1 MSRSDRCSVRC
12 NKRSSKCVTTTGG
25 TENEIEGQP
34 SDDRRSSSIVVAG
47 GGAAGARGVEQGPR
61 GYKKQDW
68 ANAVKEFEEVT
79 KTNPDYAGAYYML
92 GVSQRALGQ
101 LSPAIAS
108 LRKSVELDG
117 SQASYK
123 IALGQALLQ
132 ADRYQ
137 DAYELLKP
145 LSMSSMDAS
154 HRSSY
159 ALLFAQAAT
168 KTNRPGEAVNVLTTQ
183 ARADSR
189 NYRLQQALGSAYTAN
204 GEEAKA
210 FEAYKKA
217 FDLNPKDGTSAR
229 NAVKAAIS
237 VARRSSSDA
246 SKSNYYNQ
254 AGQIADRLANSSPTF
269 EHQLLAGEAWLGA
282 KQYEKAQGWF
292 DKAKAQQSSNT
303 LVFYYLAQCKTQMNQ
318 LNPALADLQQALKIG
333 ASGKL
338 RTQVYNQGGFI
349 YDKKKDYDN
358 AIRWYQEAGNQSMVR
373 QMQEKKE
380 QAAQNVAADRECA
393 EFKRTIAALRLQVD
407 ELQKIGDNDSAQQ
420 LLDQLPALE
429 KDYAERCR

>member
-1 MSRSDRCSVRC
+1 MLLLAAALPAHAEW
-12 NKRSSKCVTTTGG
+12 NKGL
-25 TENEIEGQP
+25 E
-34 SDDRRSSSIVVAG
+34 A
-47 GGAAGARGVEQGPR
+47 
-61 GYKKQDW
+61 YKTKDW
-68 ANAVKEFEEVT
+68 ATAVKEFEEVT

-132 ADRYQ
+132 ADQYQ
-137 DAYELLKP
+137 NAYELLKP

-168 KTNRPGEAVNVLTTQ
+168 KTNRPGEAISVLTTQ

-189 NYRLQQALGSAYTAN
+189 NYRLQQALGSAYTAS
-204 GEEAKA
+204 GDEAKA

-217 FDLNPKDGTSAR
+217 FDLNPKDATSAR
-229 NAVKAAIS
+229 NAVKSAIS
-237 VARRSSSDA
+237 VARRSSSNS

-254 AGQIADRLANSSPTF
+254 AGQVADRLANASPTF

-282 KQYEKAQGWF
+282 KQYQKAQGWF
-292 DKAKAQQSSNT
+292 DKARAQQSSNA
-303 LVFYYLAQCKTQMNQ
+303 LVYYYLAQCKTSTESAQPGACRS
-318 LNPALADLQQALKIG
+318 PAGSEDRRRPASSAPRSTTRAVSSTTRRRTTTTPSGGTGRLA
-333 ASGKL
+333 
-338 RTQVYNQGGFI
+338 TT
-349 YDKKKDYDN
+349 
-358 AIRWYQEAGNQSMVR
+358 SMVTR
-373 QMQEKKE
+373 NGDQEGSCGPE
-380 QAAQNVAADRECA
+380 HQAADKECA
-393 EFKRTIAALRLQVD
+393 EFKKNDRRPDDSRLMSSRRSVITTVHSNCWISCLHSRRTT
-407 ELQKIGDNDSAQQ
+407 
-420 LLDQLPALE
+420 PT
-429 KDYAERCR
+429 RCR

>member
-1 MSRSDRCSVRC
+1 MKSRVSRA
-12 NKRSSKCVTTTGG
+12 T
-25 TENEIEGQP
+25 I
-34 SDDRRSSSIVVAG
+34 A
-47 GGAAGARGVEQGPR
+47 GAAALLLLAAALPAHAEWGKGLEA
-61 GYKKQDW
+61 YKKKDW

-132 ADRYQ
+132 ADQYQ
-137 DAYELLKP
+137 NAYELLKP

-168 KTNRPGEAVNVLTTQ
+168 KTNRPGEAIGVLTTQ

-189 NYRLQQALGSAYTAN
+189 NYRLQQALGSAYTAS
-204 GEEAKA
+204 GDEAKA
-210 FEAYKKA
+210 FEAYKSA
-217 FDLNPKDGTSAR
+217 YDLNAKDATSAR

-237 VARRSSSDA
+237 VARRSSSNS

-254 AGQIADRLANSSPTF
+254 AGQIADRLANASPTF

-282 KQYEKAQGWF
+282 KQYQKAQASF
-292 DKAKAQQSSNT
+292 DKARSQQSNA
-303 LVFYYLAQCKTQMNQ
+303 LVYYYLAQCKTQMNQ

-338 RTQVYNQGGFI
+338 RNQIYNQGGFI
-349 YDKKKDYDN
+349 YDKKKDYSN
-358 AIRWYQEAGNQSMVR
+358 ATNWYQEAGNQSMVR
-373 QMQEKKE
+373 QMEDKKSR
-380 QAAQNVAADRECA
+380 AAQNLTADKECA
-393 EFKRTIAALRLQVD
+393 EFKKTIAALRLQVD

-429 KDYAERCR
+429 KDYSERCR

>member
-1 MSRSDRCSVRC
+1 MKSRVSRA
-12 NKRSSKCVTTTGG
+12 T
-25 TENEIEGQP
+25 I
-34 SDDRRSSSIVVAG
+34 A
-47 GGAAGARGVEQGPR
+47 GAAALLLLVAALPAHAEWNKGLEA
-61 GYKKQDW
+61 YKKKDW

-132 ADRYQ
+132 ADQYQ
-137 DAYELLKP
+137 NAYELLKP
-145 LSMSSMDAS
+145 LSMSSMEAS

-168 KTNRPGEAVNVLTTQ
+168 KTNRPGEAIGVLATQ

-204 GEEAKA
+204 GDEAKA

-217 FDLNPKDGTSAR
+217 FDLNPKDAASAR

-237 VARRSSSDA
+237 VARRSSSSS

-254 AGQIADRLANSSPTF
+254 AGQVADRLANGSPTF

-282 KQYEKAQGWF
+282 KQYQKAEGWF
-292 DKAKAQQSSNT
+292 DKARAQQSSNA
-303 LVFYYLAQCKTQMNQ
+303 LVYYYLAQCKTQMNQ

-338 RTQVYNQGGFI
+338 RTQIYNQGGFI
-349 YDKKKDYDN
+349 YDKKKDYNN
-358 AIRWYQEAGNQSMVR
+358 AISWYREAGNQSMAR
-373 QMQEKKE
+373 QMEDKKGK
-380 QAAQNVAADRECA
+380 AAQNVAAERECA

-407 ELQKIGDNDSAQQ
+407 ELQKIGDIDSAQQ

-429 KDYAERCR
+429 KDYSERCR

>member
-1 MSRSDRCSVRC
+1 MKSRVSRA
-12 NKRSSKCVTTTGG
+12 T
-25 TENEIEGQP
+25 I
-34 SDDRRSSSIVVAG
+34 A
-47 GGAAGARGVEQGPR
+47 GAAALLLLAAALPAHAEWNKGLEA
-61 GYKKQDW
+61 YKKKDW

-108 LRKSVELDG
+108 LRKAVELDG

-132 ADRYQ
+132 ANQYQ
-137 DAYELLKP
+137 NAYELLKP

-168 KTNRPGEAVNVLTTQ
+168 KTNRPGEAVSVLTTQ

-189 NYRLQQALGSAYTAN
+189 NYRLQQALGSAYTAS
-204 GEEAKA
+204 GDEPKA
-210 FEAYKKA
+210 FEAYKSA
-217 FDLNPKDGTSAR
+217 YDLNPKDATSAR

-237 VARRSSSDA
+237 VARRSSSNS

-254 AGQIADRLANSSPTF
+254 AGQIADRLASASPTF

-282 KQYEKAQGWF
+282 KQYEKAQASF
-292 DKAKAQQSSNT
+292 DKARAQQSNNA
-303 LVFYYLAQCKTQMNQ
+303 LVYYYLAQCKTQMNQ
-318 LNPALADLQQALKIG
+318 LNPALSDLQQALKIG

-338 RTQVYNQGGFI
+338 RTQIYNQGGFI
-349 YDKKKDYDN
+349 YDKKKDYNN
-358 AIRWYQEAGNQSMVR
+358 AISWYQEAGNQSMVR
-373 QMQEKKE
+373 QMQDKKE
-380 QAAQNVAADRECA
+380 KAAQNQAADKECA
-393 EFKRTIAALRLQVD
+393 EFKKTIAALRLQVE

>member
-1 MSRSDRCSVRC
+1 MKSRVSRA
-12 NKRSSKCVTTTGG
+12 T
-25 TENEIEGQP
+25 I
-34 SDDRRSSSIVVAG
+34 A
-47 GGAAGARGVEQGPR
+47 GAAALLLLAAALPAHAEWNKGLEA
-61 GYKKQDW
+61 YKKKDW

-132 ADRYQ
+132 ADQYQ
-137 DAYELLKP
+137 NAYELLKP

-168 KTNRPGEAVNVLTTQ
+168 KTNRPGEAIGVLTTQ

-189 NYRLQQALGSAYTAN
+189 NYRLQQALGSAYTAS
-204 GEEAKA
+204 GDEAKA
-210 FEAYKKA
+210 FEAYKSA
-217 FDLNPKDGTSAR
+217 YDLNAKDATSAR

-237 VARRSSSDA
+237 VARRSSSNS

-254 AGQIADRLANSSPTF
+254 AGQIADRLANASPTF

-282 KQYEKAQGWF
+282 KQYQKAQASF
-292 DKAKAQQSSNT
+292 DKARSQQSNNA
-303 LVFYYLAQCKTQMNQ
+303 LVYYYLAQCKTQINQ
-318 LNPALADLQQALKIG
+318 LNPALADLQQALRIG

-338 RTQVYNQGGFI
+338 RNQIYNQGAFI
-349 YDKKKDYDN
+349 YDKRKDYNN
-358 AIRWYQEAGNQSMVR
+358 AISWYQEAGNQSMVR
-373 QMQEKKE
+373 QMEDKKSK
-380 QAAQNVAADRECA
+380 AAQNQAADKECA
-393 EFKRTIAALRLQVD
+393 DFKKTIAALRLQVD

-429 KDYAERCR
+429 KDYSERCR

>member
-1 MSRSDRCSVRC
+1 MKSRVSRA
-12 NKRSSKCVTTTGG
+12 T
-25 TENEIEGQP
+25 I
-34 SDDRRSSSIVVAG
+34 A
-47 GGAAGARGVEQGPR
+47 GAAALLLLAAALPAHAEWNKGLEA
-61 GYKKQDW
+61 YKKKDW

-108 LRKSVELDG
+108 LRKSVGLDG

-132 ADRYQ
+132 ADQYQ
-137 DAYELLKP
+137 NAYELLKP
-145 LSMSSMDAS
+145 LSMSSMEAS

-168 KTNRPGEAVNVLTTQ
+168 KTNRPGEAIGVLTTQ

-204 GEEAKA
+204 GDEAKA

-217 FDLNPKDGTSAR
+217 FDLNPKDATSAR

-237 VARRSSSDA
+237 VARRSSSNS
-246 SKSNYYNQ
+246 SKSNYYSQ
-254 AGQIADRLANSSPTF
+254 AGQIADRLANGSPTF
-269 EHQLLAGEAWLGA
+269 EHHLLAGEAWLGA
-282 KQYEKAQGWF
+282 KQYQKAQGWF
-292 DKAKAQQSSNT
+292 DKARAQQSSNA
-303 LVFYYLAQCKTQMNQ
+303 LVYYYLAQCKTQRNQ

-349 YDKKKDYDN
+349 YDKKKDYNN
-358 AIRWYQEAGNQSMVR
+358 AISWYQEAGNQSMVR
-373 QMQEKKE
+373 QMEDKKGK
-380 QAAQNVAADRECA
+380 AAQNVAAERECA
-393 EFKRTIAALRLQVD
+393 EFKRKIDALRLQVD

-420 LLDQLPALE
+420 LLEQLPALE
-429 KDYAERCR
+429 KDYSDRCR

>member
-1 MSRSDRCSVRC
+1 MKSRVSRA
-12 NKRSSKCVTTTGG
+12 T
-25 TENEIEGQP
+25 I
-34 SDDRRSSSIVVAG
+34 A
-47 GGAAGARGVEQGPR
+47 GAAALLLLAAALPAHAEWNKGLEA
-61 GYKKQDW
+61 YKTKDW
-68 ANAVKEFEEVT
+68 ATAVKEFEEVT

-117 SQASYK
+117 SQPSYK

-132 ADRYQ
+132 ADQYQ
-137 DAYELLKP
+137 NAYELLKP
-145 LSMSSMDAS
+145 LSMSSMEAS
-154 HRSSY
+154 HRTSY

-168 KTNRPGEAVNVLTTQ
+168 KTNRPGEAIGVLTTQ
-183 ARADSR
+183 VRADSK
-189 NYRLQQALGSAYTAN
+189 NYRLQQALGAAYTAN
-204 GEEAKA
+204 NEDAKA
-210 FEAYKKA
+210 FEAYEKA
-217 FDLNPKDGTSAR
+217 FQLNPKDPTSAS

-237 VARRSSSDA
+237 VARRSNSEST
-246 SKSNYYNQ
+246 KNNYYSQ
-254 AGQIADRLANSSPTF
+254 AGQIADRLANGFPTF

-282 KQYEKAQGWF
+282 KEYQKAQGWL
-292 DKAKAQQSSNT
+292 DKARAQQSSSV
-303 LVFYYLAQCKTQMNQ
+303 LVYYYLAQCKTQMNQ

-338 RTQVYNQGGFI
+338 RNQVYNQGGYI
-349 YDKKKDYDN
+349 YDKKKDYES
-358 AIRWYQEAGNQSMVR
+358 AIRWYREAGNEKMVSE
-373 QMQEKKE
+373 MVAKKDA
-380 QAAQNVAADRECA
+380 AAQNKAADQECA
-393 EFKRTIAALRLQVD
+393 EFKRTIAALRLQVE

>member
-1 MSRSDRCSVRC
+1 MKSRVSRATIVGATALLLLAAAFPAQAEW
-12 NKRSSKCVTTTGG
+12 NKGL
-25 TENEIEGQP
+25 E
-34 SDDRRSSSIVVAG
+34 A
-47 GGAAGARGVEQGPR
+47 
-61 GYKKQDW
+61 YKKKDW

-132 ADRYQ
+132 ADQYQ
-137 DAYELLKP
+137 NAYELLKP

-168 KTNRPGEAVNVLTTQ
+168 KTNRPGEAIGVLTTQ

-189 NYRLQQALGSAYTAN
+189 NYRLQQALGSAYTAS
-204 GEEAKA
+204 GDEAKA
-210 FEAYKKA
+210 FEAYKSA
-217 FDLNPKDGTSAR
+217 YDLNPKDATSAR

-237 VARRSSSDA
+237 VARRSSSNS

-254 AGQIADRLANSSPTF
+254 AGQIADRLANASPTF

-282 KQYEKAQGWF
+282 KEYQKAQASF
-292 DKAKAQQSSNT
+292 DKARAQQSNNA
-303 LVFYYLAQCKTQMNQ
+303 LVYYYLAQCKTQVNQ

-338 RTQVYNQGGFI
+338 RNQIYNQGAFI
-349 YDKKKDYDN
+349 YDKKKDYNN
-358 AIRWYQEAGNQSMVR
+358 AISWYQEAGNQSMVR
-373 QMQEKKE
+373 QMEDKKS
-380 QAAQNVAADRECA
+380 QAAQNQAADKECA
-393 EFKRTIAALRLQVD
+393 EFKKTIAALRLQVD

-429 KDYAERCR
+429 KDYSERCR

>member
-1 MSRSDRCSVRC
+1 MKSRVSRA
-12 NKRSSKCVTTTGG
+12 T
-25 TENEIEGQP
+25 I
-34 SDDRRSSSIVVAG
+34 A
-47 GGAAGARGVEQGPR
+47 GAAAILLLAAALPAHAEWNKGLEA
-61 GYKKQDW
+61 YKKKDW

-132 ADRYQ
+132 ANQYQ
-137 DAYELLKP
+137 NAYELLKP
-145 LSMSSMDAS
+145 LSMSSMEAS

-168 KTNRPGEAVNVLTTQ
+168 KTNRPGEAIGVLTTQ

-204 GEEAKA
+204 NEEAKA

-229 NAVKAAIS
+229 NAIKAAIS
-237 VARRSSSDA
+237 VARRSSSNS

-254 AGQIADRLANSSPTF
+254 AGQLADRLANASPTF

-282 KQYEKAQGWF
+282 KQYQKAQGWF
-292 DKAKAQQSSNT
+292 DRARSQQSSNA
-303 LVFYYLAQCKTQMNQ
+303 LVYYYLAQCKTQMNQ
-318 LNPALADLQQALKIG
+318 LNPAIADLQQALKIG

-358 AIRWYQEAGNQSMVR
+358 AIRWYREAGNTKMEREMVA
-373 QMQEKKE
+373 KKE
-380 QAAQNVAADRECA
+380 AAAQNVAADRECA
-393 EFKRTIAALRLQVD
+393 E
-407 ELQKIGDNDSAQQ
+407 
-420 LLDQLPALE
+420 
-429 KDYAERCR
+429 

>member
-1 MSRSDRCSVRC
+1 MKSRVSRA
-12 NKRSSKCVTTTGG
+12 T
-25 TENEIEGQP
+25 I
-34 SDDRRSSSIVVAG
+34 A
-47 GGAAGARGVEQGPR
+47 GAAALLLLAAALPAHAEWNKGLEA
-61 GYKKQDW
+61 YKKKDW

-132 ADRYQ
+132 ADQYQ
-137 DAYELLKP
+137 NAYELLKP

-168 KTNRPGEAVNVLTTQ
+168 KTNRPGEAIGVLTTQ

-189 NYRLQQALGSAYTAN
+189 NYRLQQALGSAYTAS
-204 GEEAKA
+204 GDEAKA
-210 FEAYKKA
+210 FEAYKSA
-217 FDLNPKDGTSAR
+217 YDLNPKDATSAR

-237 VARRSSSDA
+237 VARRSSSNS

-254 AGQIADRLANSSPTF
+254 AGQIADRLANASPTF

-282 KQYEKAQGWF
+282 KEYQKAQASF
-292 DKAKAQQSSNT
+292 DKARAQQSNNA
-303 LVFYYLAQCKTQMNQ
+303 LVYYYLAQCKTQVNQ

-338 RTQVYNQGGFI
+338 RNQIYNQGAFI
-349 YDKKKDYDN
+349 YDKKKDYNN
-358 AIRWYQEAGNQSMVR
+358 AISWYQEAGNQSMVR
-373 QMQEKKE
+373 QMEDKKS
-380 QAAQNVAADRECA
+380 QAAQNQAADKECA
-393 EFKRTIAALRLQVD
+393 EFKKTIAALRLQVD

-429 KDYAERCR
+429 KDYSERCR

>member
-1 MSRSDRCSVRC
+1 MKSRVSRA
-12 NKRSSKCVTTTGG
+12 T
-25 TENEIEGQP
+25 I
-34 SDDRRSSSIVVAG
+34 A
-47 GGAAGARGVEQGPR
+47 GAAALLLLAAALPAHAEWNKGLEA
-61 GYKKQDW
+61 YKKKDW

-132 ADRYQ
+132 ADQYQ
-137 DAYELLKP
+137 NAYELLKP

-168 KTNRPGEAVNVLTTQ
+168 KTNRPGEAIGVLTTQ

-189 NYRLQQALGSAYTAN
+189 NYRLQQALGSAYTAS
-204 GEEAKA
+204 GDEAKA
-210 FEAYKKA
+210 FEAYKSA
-217 FDLNPKDGTSAR
+217 YDLDPKDATSAR

-237 VARRSSSDA
+237 VARRSSSNS

-254 AGQIADRLANSSPTF
+254 AGQIADRLANASPTF

-282 KQYEKAQGWF
+282 KDYQKAQASF
-292 DKAKAQQSSNT
+292 DKARAQQSNNA
-303 LVFYYLAQCKTQMNQ
+303 LVYYYLAQCKTQINQ

-338 RTQVYNQGGFI
+338 RTQIYNQGAFI
-349 YDKKKDYDN
+349 YDKKKDYNN
-358 AIRWYQEAGNQSMVR
+358 AISWYQEAGNQSMVR
-373 QMQEKKE
+373 QMEDKKGK
-380 QAAQNVAADRECA
+380 AAQNQAADKECA
-393 EFKRTIAALRLQVD
+393 EFKKTIAALRIQVD

-429 KDYAERCR
+429 KDYSERCR

>member
-1 MSRSDRCSVRC
+1 MKSRVSRA
-12 NKRSSKCVTTTGG
+12 T
-25 TENEIEGQP
+25 I
-34 SDDRRSSSIVVAG
+34 A
-47 GGAAGARGVEQGPR
+47 GAAAILLLAAALPAHAEWNKGLEA
-61 GYKKQDW
+61 YKSKDW
-68 ANAVKEFEEVT
+68 ASAVKEFEEVT

-132 ADRYQ
+132 ANQYQ
-137 DAYELLKP
+137 NAYELLKP
-145 LSMSSMDAS
+145 LSMSSMEAS

-168 KTNRPGEAVNVLTTQ
+168 KTNRPGEAIGVLTTQ

-189 NYRLQQALGSAYTAN
+189 NYRLQQALGSTYTAN
-204 GEEAKA
+204 NDEAKA

-217 FDLNPKDGTSAR
+217 FSLNSKDSASAR

-237 VARRSSSDA
+237 VARRSNSA
-246 SKSNYYNQ
+246 STKSNYYSQ
-254 AGQIADRLANSSPTF
+254 AGQIADSLAGSSPTF

-282 KQYEKAQGWF
+282 KQYSKAMGWF
-292 DKAKAQQSSNT
+292 DKAQTQRSNNALASFYKAQCLTSMGQH
-303 LVFYYLAQCKTQMNQ
+303 
-318 LNPALADLQQALKIG
+318 DQALSELQASLRNG
-333 ASGKL
+333 AGDDRKL
-338 RTQVYNQGGFI
+338 RTAVYNQMGYV
-349 YDKKKDYDN
+349 YDEKKQYGRAADAYSD
-358 AIRWYQEAGNQSMVR
+358 AGNSRKRDEMK
-373 QMQEKKE
+373 EKE
-380 QAAQNVAADRECA
+380 SRAAQNKAADAECA
-393 EFKRTIAALRLQVD
+393 DFKRTIAALRLQVD

-420 LLDQLPALE
+420 LLEQLPALE

>member
-1 MSRSDRCSVRC
+1 MKSRVSRA
-12 NKRSSKCVTTTGG
+12 T
-25 TENEIEGQP
+25 I
-34 SDDRRSSSIVVAG
+34 A
-47 GGAAGARGVEQGPR
+47 GAAALLLLVAALPAHAEWNKGLEA
-61 GYKKQDW
+61 YKKKDW

-137 DAYELLKP
+137 NAYELLKP
-145 LSMSSMDAS
+145 LSMSSMEAS

-168 KTNRPGEAVNVLTTQ
+168 KTNRPGEAVGVLTTQ

-237 VARRSSSDA
+237 VARRSSSNS

-254 AGQIADRLANSSPTF
+254 AGQIADRLANGSPTF

-282 KQYEKAQGWF
+282 KQYQKAQSWF
-292 DKAKAQQSSNT
+292 DKAKAQQSNNT
-303 LVFYYLAQCKTQMNQ
+303 LVYYYLAQCKTQMNQ

-333 ASGKL
+333 ASGRL

-373 QMQEKKE
+373 QMQDKKE
-380 QAAQNVAADRECA
+380 KAAQNIAADRECA

-420 LLDQLPALE
+420 LLEQLPALE